1 MARPKDAI
9 PSERIRLDG
18 YRKRGVSARDD
29 KTFAWY
35 DALTAGTRF
44 GVAWELITAVLNG
57 ELGPAMQV
65 AVEEG
70 DVEKARQAAQQI
82 VSAFVV
88 DDD

>member
-1 MARPKDAI
+1 MPRRKDEI
-9 PSERIRLDG
+9 RSERIRLDG

-35 DALTAGTRF
+35 DALADKTRF

-57 ELGPAMQV
+57 ELGQAMQI

-70 DVEKARQAAQQI
+70 DVEKAREAAQQI
-82 VSAFVV
+82 VGAFVV
-88 DDD
+88 DD